1 MSLSSTS
8 TIKQQIS
15 THLGSNASKYFD
27 SLYNFVTGQISRAEF
42 DEVLKPILDA
52 PSLIQLHNALIISLF
67 DSRSHKSHVPPPSD
81 TPKPPPRKRRRML
94 PYQGPETSDEDLNL
108 RSARLKRWTVA
119 MGKPERE
126 RIRGLKG
133 VPPPIE
139 PPRPRIET
147 DEIARER
154 GIVILRERSAL
165 PGTHVGVPLASHT
178 RSMTVQLIA
187 ERVNL
192 ICAQNDLKTP
202 ARTVSTLV
210 HLACEVKLKQL
221 ITHALTL
228 TTDSL
233 AISSVTTSTEH
244 PSGHHHNHKI
254 LTTAAFETLFTL
266 APYDLPNKSAAAM
279 RLALGDRDYEDDD
292 RDVPLLKDREV
303 KDQRWQIMALLGER
317 STVKEALRGVR

>member
-27 SLYNFVTGQISRAEF
+27 CLYNFVTGRISRAEF
-42 DEVLKPILDA
+42 DDVLKPVLDA
-52 PSLIQLHNALIISLF
+52 PHLIQLHNALIISLF
-67 DSRSHKSHVPPPSD
+67 DSRSHKPHVPPSSD
-81 TPKPPPRKRRRML
+81 VPKPPPRKRRRML
-94 PYQGPETSDEDLNL
+94 PYQGPGTSDEELGL
-108 RSARLKRWTVA
+108 RSARLKRWTVS

-126 RIRGLKG
+126 RIRNLKG
-133 VPPPIE
+133 APPPIE
-139 PPRPRIET
+139 PPRPRSET

-154 GIVILRERSAL
+154 GVVLHSERGA
-165 PGTHVGVPLASHT
+165 PAGNHVGVPLASHT
-178 RSMTVQLIA
+178 RSLTVQLIA
-187 ERVNL
+187 EKINL
-192 ICAQNDLKTP
+192 ICAQNHLNTP
-202 ARTVSTLV
+202 ARSVPTLM

-233 AISSVTTSTEH
+233 AISSITTSSDNT
-244 PSGHHHNHKI
+244 SAHHHSHKV
-254 LTTAAFETLFTL
+254 LTTAAFETLFIL

-279 RLALGDRDYEDDD
+279 RLALGERDEDDDD